1 MIAADFAAA
10 KIFYVKEK
18 NIMPDFLM
26 KIISFVLG
34 IITSI
39 SMSMS
44 SLTAVINKS
53 NFAVASS
60 FDQVVYEDQ
69 LVPQKD
75 TDGNWTFYTDR
86 DLKILQFTDVHIGGG
101 VMSLKKDKKA
111 LNAVAAMITAE
122 KPDLV
127 ILTGDNVYPVPFQA
141 GTINNGIATDMVI
154 TLLEKLGVYYTVCF
168 GNHDSELY
176 SDYTREEI
184 ANKYANPE
192 LKYSIFQK
200 GPENI
205 DGFGNQVIKVKNS
218 KGIVTNAYFVI
229 DSHDYTDGDIL
240 GIQWK
245 YDNIHE
251 NQIEWYKENVLAIDK
266 ANKAIDPDY
275 PMFPSLCFFHIPI
288 EEYDIAWKEYKAN
301 GYKDTEN
308 VKYFAGGYYEDD
320 EKVCCGVHPENFFE
334 TALELGSTKGMFC
347 GHDHINN
354 ASIEYKGI
362 RLTYGMSVDYLAY
375 IGIDKKG
382 AQRGCTVITLSK
394 DGELSVSLEN
404 YYQDKYVSKYEKEK
418 VSLDR

>member
-1 MIAADFAAA
+1 
-10 KIFYVKEK
+10 
-18 NIMPDFLM
+18 MPEFLM

-39 SMSMS
+39 SISMS
-44 SLTAVINKS
+44 SLTSLINKN
-53 NFAVASS
+53 NFQVASS

-69 LVPQKD
+69 LVPEKD
-75 TDGNWTFYTDR
+75 EDGDWTFYTDR
-86 DLKILQFTDVHIGGG
+86 DLKIIQLTDVHIGGG
-101 VMSLKKDKKA
+101 IMSLKKDKMA

-127 ILTGDNVYPVPFQA
+127 VITGDLVYPVPFQA
-141 GTINNGIATDMVI
+141 GTFNNGISTDMVI

-184 ANKYANPE
+184 ADKYADPN
-192 LKYSIFQK
+192 LKYSLFQK
-200 GPENI
+200 GPEDI
-205 DGFGNQVIKVKNS
+205 DGYGNQVIKVKNS
-218 KGIVTNAYFVI
+218 EGIVTNAFFII
-229 DSHDYTDGDIL
+229 DSHSYIDGDFL

-251 NQIEWYKENVLAIDK
+251 NQIEWYRERVLAIDK

-275 PMFPSLCFFHIPI
+275 PMFTSLCFFHIPL
-288 EEYDIAWKEYKAN
+288 EEYGVAWQEYKAN

-308 VKYFAGGYYEDD
+308 VKYIAGGYYEDD
-320 EKVCCGVHPENFFE
+320 EKSYCGVHSDNFFE
-334 TALELGSTKGMFC
+334 TVLELGSTKGIFC
-347 GHDHINN
+347 GHDHKNN
-354 ASIEYKGI
+354 ACVEYKGVS
-362 RLTYGMSVDYLAY
+362 LVYGMSIDYLAY
-375 IGIDKKG
+375 TGISKEG
-382 AQRGCTVITLSK
+382 AQRGCTVISLSK

-418 VSLDR
+418 VSMDR